1 MWRRNANRILGGA
14 YWELFENLG
23 LELSPD
29 LGDRA
34 LFARISQ
41 EPVFPEELR
50 RGLPAVSID
59 VEHLLEDIQTIV

>member
-14 YWELFENLG
+14 YRELFENLG
-23 LELSPD
+23 LELTPD

-41 EPVFPEELR
+41 EPVLSKELR